1 MLRYVTR
8 RVKDTIELTN
18 TVRKS
23 FGCQQNDKIKSQQQ
37 QQQSPNKT
45 NTLTTYSE
53 PKFYFL
59 EPNCGPSKKRYNDDF
74 KRKYNH
80 NPYRNQFLNAL
91 TWVRNLESIDL
102 EKLGLKKKKI

>member
-23 FGCQQNDKIKSQQQ
+23 FGCQQNEKIKSHQQQQ
-37 QQQSPNKT
+37 QQQSPNQT

-74 KRKYNH
+74 KKIINNVNIMRIV
-80 NPYRNQFLNAL
+80 FLL
-91 TWVRNLESIDL
+91 CYIYEEIHRSK
-102 EKLGLKKKKI
+102 KLHHVSLCW

>member
-18 TVRKS
+18 NVRKS
-23 FGCQQNDKIKSQQQ
+23 FGCQQNEKIKTQQ
-37 QQQSPNKT
+37 QQQSVNTT

-59 EPNCGPSKKRYNDDF
+59 EPNCGPSKKKQNDDF
-74 KRKYNH
+74 KKKYNH

-91 TWVRNLESIDL
+91 TWVRNLESINL
-102 EKLGLKKKKI
+102 EN